1 MYKYFKRLIDITLSF
16 LLLIF
21 LFPLILL
28 ISLLIIIFMGSPI
41 FFVQIRTGKNKKYFK
56 ILKFR
61 TMSKIKNNI
70 KEVDRLTNL
79 GVFLRRFSLDEIP
92 QLINVLKGEMSLIGP
107 RPLLVEYDKYYS
119 ASQNIRFKVKPGIT
133 GLAQVYGRNTL
144 SWDEKFE
151 LDIKYVKELS
161 FINDVKILL
170 KTIKVVFFSKGFK
183 KIGEDKKFNEK

>member
-1 MYKYFKRLIDITLSF
+1 
-16 LLLIF
+16 
-21 LFPLILL
+21 
-28 ISLLIIIFMGSPI
+28 MGSPI